1 MEKLKYKISSRATI
15 LLGRESVSK
24 VESAI
29 IELIKNS
36 YDADSN
42 ICFLYFDITNNSLFL
57 IDNGTGMTKQIIE
70 DYWMTIGTD
79 NKKRDYIS
87 LKGRIKSG
95 EKGIGRFALD
105 RLGSMCELY
114 SKNNEEAVIRWKTN
128 WNEFEESGKM
138 LDDIDA
144 EFEFLNVSLDSFLP
158 KAVKESIKKLES
170 DLNEEYNFRSGTIIK
185 ISHLRD
191 DWTENK
197 IMNLKKS
204 LEFLIPPMEQD
215 KFVLCIQRGETSD
228 YELVENTFSEEY
240 DYKIESEFDGEYFN
254 IRLFRKEFDLFRIP
268 DDLFNINA
276 FNIFPY
282 RKEDFYANHLF
293 FKYKISELLN
303 NNNEGIIQSVKK
315 IGKFNFKYI
324 FMKLSK
330 SKKGEY
336 YYKEIG
342 KNRKKWMEE
351 HGGIKIYRDNF
362 WVRPYG
368 ESGSNSF
375 DWLELESRNNAN
387 PVAVSDDRGGWT
399 VRNAQGQGSV
409 FISRVKN
416 SAILDKSSREGIIEN
431 SSFNLLKDIL
441 IKLISILEKDRAYI
455 ARNFKIYNNKKNK
468 KEIIKNRSIELA
480 KSINEKNKEDK
491 IKESDIVDLAKA
503 IEYLE
508 EDKEELISEL
518 KLMRALA
525 TNGLI
530 TTSIVHD
537 LKTINDILV
546 SRVDGFKKAIENN
559 NEELINRN
567 INDLLKN
574 DSFMKSWI
582 SVIINQVKIDKRKR
596 LKKNICNTIVDI
608 IKTIEPILEKKL
620 INLRFDSNNFKIE
633 KRIFVSDF
641 ESIIYNLVINSMESF
656 ERRSRRSREIN
667 IIITNIESGFCIS
680 YSDNGYGL
688 EDNFKDP
695 YEIFEYGVSSK
706 VSRDGENVGTG
717 LGMHIISSTVREY
730 DGNIEIIEFKDKFSI
745 NIFFPIS
752 KGGF

>member
-79 NKKRDYIS
+79 NKKTDYIS

-170 DLNEEYNFRSGTIIK
+170 DLNEEYNFKSGTIIK

-215 KFVLCIQRGETSD
+215 KFVLCIQRGEISD

-268 DDLFNINA
+268 DDIFNINA

-416 SAILDKSSREGIIEN
+416 SVILDKSSREGIIEN

-455 ARNFKIYNNKKNK
+455 ARNFKIYNNKKNE
-468 KEIIKNRSIELA
+468 KEIIKNRSIALA
-480 KSINEKNKEDK
+480 KSINEKNKEDN
-491 IKESDIVDLAKA
+491 IKESDVVDLAKA
-503 IEYLE
+503 IGYLE

-567 INDLLKN
+567 INDLQKN

-596 LKKNICNTIVDI
+596 LKKNICNTIVEI
-608 IKTIEPILEKKL
+608 IETIKPILEKKL
-620 INLRFDSNNFKIE
+620 INLKFESNNFKIE

-641 ESIIYNLVINSMESF
+641 ESIIYNLIINSVESF
-656 ERRSRRSREIN
+656 ERKSRRSREIN
-667 IIITNIESGFCIS
+667 IVITNIESGFCIS

-695 YEIFEYGVSSK
+695 YEIFEYGISSK
-706 VSRDGENVGTG
+706 VSIDGENVGTG